1 LGEDRVTRKAVKAAK
16 AKKGGVKALV
26 AELYF
31 PCRNCGQWRRQH
43 VGSERKCL
51 FQASCFE
58 PKFPS
63 EFTTHERESTL
74 ERVET
79 LDRQLV
85 GRLHSKADV
94 FEQEIGKIHDAATF
108 GCTHV
113 NDEGMGL
120 LERHA
125 PREGEKYHVI
135 CLLCGEDW
143 YENEEGEKFHPEGI
157 AGSGK

>member
-1 LGEDRVTRKAVKAAK
+1 MAK
-16 AKKGGVKALV
+16 PPKLTP
-26 AELYF
+26 ELYF
-31 PCRNCGQWRRQH
+31 PCRNCGKWRRQH

-58 PKFPS
+58 PKWPM
-63 EFTTHERESTL
+63 EFTAAEREATL
-74 ERVET
+74 ERLER

-85 GRLHSKADV
+85 EGARRRADDL
-94 FEQEIGKIHDAATF
+94 EQVIGKINDAARF

-135 CLLCGEDW
+135 CSLCGEDW
-143 YENEEGEKFHPEGI
+143 YENEEGEKLHPEGI